1 MAVPA
6 SLRAAIR
13 RGAAAERG
21 ERLSGSWRDRFVLLP
36 RFDKRWA
43 VIDREFKYD
52 VVVFCHDRNDAEII
66 RAALNREISHRGSR
80 TSKSCGSG
88 RRKADEMF

>member
-13 RGAAAERG
+13 RGAGTERG
-21 ERLSGSWRDRFVLLP
+21 ERLNGSSSDRFVVLP

-43 VIDREFKYD
+43 IIDREFKYD
-52 VVVFCHDRNDAEII
+52 VVVFCHDRNSAEII
-66 RAALNREISHRGSR
+66 RAALNREILHRGSR

-88 RRKADEMF
+88 RRKR